1 MQRNRNIIST
11 LEGTT
16 QYLIVDFDDT
26 LVLTSQANSLSY
38 IKALEEFAGI
48 DLMPMYDSKQRLTI
62 DVLSSILLRWNEATL
77 TELKQR
83 KERLYI
89 DYLYLT
95 VVSES
100 VLQLIREH
108 PNKIPI
114 LLSNAN
120 RQRLLSTLA
129 YHRLQDYFDCI
140 EVNPHPKENKYSYL
154 LNKYQLNPMQCYV
167 LEDDE
172 HQLAL
177 ATLAGIPESNQTK
190 ITNYD

>member
-95 VVSES
+95 AVSES

-120 RQRLLSTLA
+120 RPRLLSTLA
-129 YHRLQDYFDCI
+129 YHRLQDCFDCI